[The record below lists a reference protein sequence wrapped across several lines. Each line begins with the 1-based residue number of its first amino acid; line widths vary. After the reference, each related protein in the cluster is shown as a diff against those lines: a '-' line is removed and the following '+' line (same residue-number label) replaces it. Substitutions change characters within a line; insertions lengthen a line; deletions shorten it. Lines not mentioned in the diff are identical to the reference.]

1 MSAGN
6 YLATATPLRLAV
18 GGVGVG
24 IPILAVEQVGDV
36 ALGGALVAVSLAPSI
51 LAAPLAGVALD
62 RSAHPR
68 RLIAAAGFGSAA
80 AFAVAAFLGHV
91 PLWLVFTALVVAGTV
106 SPFTM
111 GGLSSFVTD
120 EIPHER
126 RAFALDAM
134 SYNIGAVIG
143 PGTVAATAALGSA
156 RIAMLVV
163 AASAAIGASA
173 ALTTHLRPRNASVG
187 SPWRAMRDGLTWIAR
202 HRPLAVVTASGTL
215 SQFGGGALA
224 IAAVA
229 LTIERAGDPDGGAV
243 IVSAF
248 AVGALVGSLWISW
261 RPDTRSPEFSM
272 GAGFAATGALTIVAL
287 LDIGSWWT
295 IGAIAL
301 SGVFTAASTAAMLR
315 LRTLQSPRA
324 VRAQVFTVG
333 GGLRAAAAAAGAGV
347 AGVAAVSVGAGWL
360 LTGVGL
366 CWIASGA
373 LLLAYPRGAATI
385 ED

>member
-1 MSAGN
+1 MSAGT
-6 YLATATPLRLAV
+6 YLATATPLRLAI

-24 IPILAVEQVGDV
+24 VPILAVEQLGDV
-36 ALGGALVAVSLAPSI
+36 ALGGALVAASLAPSI

-68 RLIAAAGFGSAA
+68 RLVAAAGFLAA
-80 AFAVAAFLGHV
+80 IAYGIAAFLGDA
-91 PLWLVFTALVVAGTV
+91 PIWLVATALIVAGTV

-126 RAFALDAM
+126 RAFALDAL

-163 AASAAIGASA
+163 AGSA
-173 ALTTHLRPRNASVG
+173 ALGAGFALATHLRPRNASTG

-224 IAAVA
+224 IAVVA
-229 LTIERAGDPDGGAV
+229 LSIERANDPDGGAV

-272 GAGFAATGALTIVAL
+272 GTGFAATGVLTIIAIVDVGA
-287 LDIGSWWT
+287 WWT
-295 IGAIAL
+295 IVMIGL

-347 AGVAAVSVGAGWL
+347 AGVAAVSLGAGWL
-360 LTGVGL
+360 VAGVGAS
-366 CWIASGA
+366 WIVSGA

-385 ED
+385 EG